1 MKVRP
6 LHFMLGILGALFLY
20 SCVEEQDFNQFD
32 DLNLLPTVESSIL
45 YLESPE
51 SLINEIPSN
60 TYYSQTFNFDA
71 FSEQFIAERLVE
83 GVITFELENTTSKPL
98 RLVVEFLDEADNSLY
113 RQVFNIPAAPTAILR
128 RQVSF
133 GTAGGEDISIIKN
146 TSSIRLSAENLGD
159 NTSVSSLPDPK
170 VIFRSSAKF
179 TLELQ

>member
-6 LHFMLGILGALFLY
+6 LRFMLAMLAALLFT
-20 SCVEEQDFNQFD
+20 SCVEEQDFSQYD

-98 RLVVEFLDEADNSLY
+98 RLVVEFLDEADNTLY
-113 RQVFNIPAAPTAILR
+113 TQVFNIPAAPTAILR
-128 RQVSF
+128 REVSF
-133 GTAGGEDISIIKN
+133 GTAGGEDIAIITN

-159 NTSVSSLPDPK
+159 NSSVSSLPDPK

-179 TLELQ
+179 TLELK

>member
-1 MKVRP
+1 
-6 LHFMLGILGALFLY
+6 MLAMLAALLFT
-20 SCVEEQDFNQFD
+20 SCVEEQDFSQYD

-98 RLVVEFLDEADNSLY
+98 RLVVEFLDEADNTLY
-113 RQVFNIPAAPTAILR
+113 TQVFNIPAAPTAILR
-128 RQVSF
+128 REVSF
-133 GTAGGEDISIIKN
+133 GTAGGEDIAIITN

-159 NTSVSSLPDPK
+159 NSSVSSLPDPK

-179 TLELQ
+179 TLELK